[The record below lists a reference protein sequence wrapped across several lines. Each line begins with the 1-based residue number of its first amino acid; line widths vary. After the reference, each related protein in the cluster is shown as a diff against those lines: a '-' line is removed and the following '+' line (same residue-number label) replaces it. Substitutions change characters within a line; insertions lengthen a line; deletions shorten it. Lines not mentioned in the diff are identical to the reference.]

1 MKILPSNF
9 QIYFKLKSSDEFVLQ
24 YIIYYIRYVQAT
36 LAEMRRTISS
46 DDFKPDAKFQTNLT
60 KRSQSYEPKLAMEQ
74 MENKYAAKTDLR
86 KNIVAKKS
94 QAAKKIDKK
103 QDELLFAEKLL
114 QRKLASEPGAEEGTN
129 FKPRT
134 DYDNGPGMVRTIST
148 PHGTG
153 TEIKK
158 RSNTRR
164 LSLPDVDPQKQD
176 RDLLT

>member
-1 MKILPSNF
+1 
-9 QIYFKLKSSDEFVLQ
+9 
-24 YIIYYIRYVQAT
+24 
-36 LAEMRRTISS
+36 MRRTISS

-60 KRSQSYEPKLAMEQ
+60 KRSQSYEPKLAIEQ

-94 QAAKKIDKK
+94 QTAKKIDKK

-148 PHGTG
+148 PHGACS
-153 TEIKK
+153 EMKK

-176 RDLLT
+176 RDLLTSSSIVSRLFMGQSRERRLVDL